1 MEVLRVSNYE
11 EAGLSGISVPAL
23 VFKATRASGKRGAG
37 RR

>member
-11 EAGLSGISVPAL
+11 EAGLSGISPAL